1 MVPWNSFLDQHSSK
15 SQIYNLNAEIW
26 KFKFWTLSQLI
37 LGSKYQ
43 SFPSAGYSQAGVY
56 TFKRRKWILE
66 RLPGQ
71 GSCEGLQA
79 TPAQSWTRLLGIL
92 PCHFENVQG
101 WELHGLP
108 GQLQLRR
115 FFLTS
120 SWNFPCYTFSF
131 YCSPLRRVWLHLLY
145 HSALSRAVR
154 SLQIVQLRG
163 RNVDAMHRLDEGAP
177 RYPCPWWGCIDGPL
191 CSYQYFTF
199 QKCSS

>member
-26 KFKFWTLSQLI
+26 KFKFWTLFQLI

-43 SFPSAGYSQAGVY
+43 SLPWAGYSQAGVY
-56 TFKRRKWILE
+56 TSKHRKRILE

-92 PCHFENVQG
+92 PCHFENFQG
-101 WELHGLP
+101 WELHVLP
-108 GQLQLRR
+108 GQLQMRR
-115 FFLTS
+115 FFLPS
-120 SWNFPCYTFSF
+120 SWNFPCCTFSL

-154 SLQIVQLRG
+154 SLQTVRLWG
-163 RNVDAMHRLDEGAP
+163 RNVDVMHRLDEGAP
-177 RYPCPWWGCIDGPL
+177 RYPCPWWGCTDGPL
-191 CSYQYFTF
+191 CSCQYFTF